1 MELASPRLH
10 MTGPRNSFLRFWQFR
25 RPFTLCLA
33 SIRHSTTIYLEPGGF
48 ACIIRGSKSALEIEG
63 FRDRL
68 LAKNPDDRSQFSSSI
83 SWPRLLKREPRQY
96 VSWTKSNL

>member
-68 LAKNPDDRSQFSSSI
+68 LRRTGILGWPHTFSDQ
-83 SWPRLLKREPRQY
+83 PCHLLKLIEGEF
-96 VSWTKSNL
+96 SNAL